1 MTFSISRGLRILPSV
16 ATISCQFCRF
26 CPATVGVS
34 CQLFALVAPSMVDG
48 DHQVMTNPVKSRVS
62 AVDTPLAK
70 LLFRPVLETFPS
82 SVGAKC

>member
-1 MTFSISRGLRILPSV
+1 MTFSTSRGLRIHPSV
-16 ATISCQFCRF
+16 ATISSQFLPILR
-26 CPATVGVS
+26 ATIGVS

-70 LLFRPVLETFPS
+70 HENHMILLE
-82 SVGAKC
+82 G